1 MKEQVI
7 IMDNLH
13 KEQKKYVDGIRRY
26 EARGIP
32 VYIDG
37 EIPSEEDWEKI
48 FQVHEDGSFYM
59 CDYVGTAEGELKEIR
74 FDRVYNR

>member
-1 MKEQVI
+1 MKEELQR
-7 IMDNLH
+7 
-13 KEQKKYVDGIRRY
+13 ERRQYVEGFLRY

-37 EIPSEEDWEKI
+37 EIPSEEDWGKI

-59 CDYVGTAEGELKEIR
+59 CDYVGASEGDLKEIR